1 MNKYHLPTVVFTK
14 SIDGNL
20 KGSARAPEGFDI
32 VDSFNEL
39 SDILLTSGGHS
50 MAGGCS
56 ILEKDYDEFARR
68 FKEIAQNKPLKKV
81 EHHTIE
87 IGMSELILEN
97 YELVHSFSP
106 FGESWPNPIFRLN
119 HIKINSLT
127 YSRDHKHIITSLGNK
142 LKIVYFNYPKDELE
156 SLSFADF
163 IGVINKKEY
172 KGYVYLE
179 FSVKEMIP
187 SK

>member
-1 MNKYHLPTVVFTK
+1 MGFNFT
-14 SIDGNL
+14 
-20 KGSARAPEGFDI
+20 
-32 VDSFNEL
+32 
-39 SDILLTSGGHS
+39 
-50 MAGGCS
+50 
-56 ILEKDYDEFARR
+56 Y
-68 FKEIAQNKPLKKV
+68 
-81 EHHTIE
+81 
-87 IGMSELILEN
+87 
-97 YELVHSFSP
+97 
-106 FGESWPNPIFRLN
+106 N

-163 IGVINKKEY
+163 IGAINKKEY